1 VVYPKVIA
9 ARVAAELPFM
19 ATENILMA
27 AVKTGGSRQELHE
40 KIRLHSHA
48 AAAQVKKL
56 GKPNDLVGR
65 LKADMA
71 FAKVDFEK
79 ILNPDAY
86 IGRAPQQVDE
96 FVKNIV
102 TPIRKKYR
110 KALAQKVELK
120 V

>member
-1 VVYPKVIA
+1 
-9 ARVAAELPFM
+9 
-19 ATENILMA
+19 
-27 AVKTGGSRQELHE
+27 
-40 KIRLHSHA
+40 
-48 AAAQVKKL
+48 
-56 GKPNDLVGR
+56 
-65 LKADMA
+65 MA
-71 FAKVDFEK
+71 FGKVDFEK